1 MRIYKGEKMDAQI
14 IGFKESKEVDQKIN
28 DIYENYLKF
37 MAECVEDTTLR
48 NAFEKDPRKYLVERV
63 GLTIPDGVPVIL
75 DPSGSR
81 WPSIQVLM
89 PGGKQIAIQ
98 EKDLGIKSVEKLAS
112 GEEITETWELKKPG
126 EIDVAI
132 HTTLKESNVVI
143 VMPYLTPSNDVF
155 GDYKFDDNSE
165 IILTCA

>member
-1 MRIYKGEKMDAQI
+1 MEAQI

-37 MAECVEDTTLR
+37 MAECVEDTQLR
-48 NAFEKDPRKYLVERV
+48 KSFEKDPRKYLVEKV
-63 GLTIPDGVPVIL
+63 GLTIPEGVPIIL
-75 DPSGSR
+75 DASGPR
-81 WPSIQVLM
+81 WPSIHVLM
-89 PGGKQIAIQ
+89 PDGDQIAIQ

-132 HTTLKESNVVI
+132 HTTLKESKVAI
-143 VMPYLTPSNDVF
+143 IMPYLTPATDVF
-155 GDYKFDDNSE
+155 GDYKFDDNAE